1 MLAATLRS
9 ILNAP
14 SSVLWGSNTKHFY
27 KSKAFVTPDA
37 SAVPPLE
44 KFMDL
49 AFGTSELGGTT
60 FCYSRE
66 ISESLLDSLTIKPAE
81 GHWVPSSSGISTS
94 PMNSIS
100 WLIVEG
106 FQQPLSSQSP
116 SKPSKVSSDWSVFPR
131 IRFDACRFDPD
142 TVTTKT
148 TCSDPNIHADGIPGW
163 PCPITPLMAQDVI
176 SLRLTGE
183 KTSDAPSGPPMI
195 SGVGPRRMKAVAGWV
210 AGFIYAQIAGAA
222 STGGPD
228 VGYAFTFNSVHSVTL
243 K

>member
-1 MLAATLRS
+1 MPAATLRS

-14 SSVLWGSNTKHFY
+14 PSVLWGSNPKYFY
-27 KSKAFVTPDA
+27 KSKVFATPDA

-44 KFMDL
+44 KFMDP
-49 AFGTSELGGTT
+49 AFGTFELGGTT
-60 FCYSRE
+60 LSYNRDVSK
-66 ISESLLDSLTIKPAE
+66 SLFDSLSTKPVE
-81 GHWVPSSSGISTS
+81 GHWVPSGNGVSTS
-94 PMNSIS
+94 PMNSLS

-116 SKPSKVSSDWSVFPR
+116 SKSSKVSSDRSVFSS
-131 IRFDACRFDPD
+131 IRFDACRDD
-142 TVTTKT
+142 VESVTTNT
-148 TCSDPNIHADGIPGW
+148 TCSDPNIHADGILGW
-163 PCPITPLMAQDVI
+163 PCPITLLIAQDVI

-183 KTSDAPSGPPMI
+183 KTSDAPPGPSII
-195 SGVGPRRMKAVAGWV
+195 SGDGPRRMKAVAGWA

-228 VGYAFTFNSVHSVTL
+228 VGYAFTLNLVQVVTL